1 MAGPSGGARRSPF
14 VSGGMAA
21 RTGVVF
27 HHNRKGHSMKFRQ
40 FAVGA
45 LLAVLVIA
53 AALLIAVKH
62 GGVQ

>member
-1 MAGPSGGARRSPF
+1 
-14 VSGGMAA
+14 
-21 RTGVVF
+21 
-27 HHNRKGHSMKFRQ
+27 MKFRQ